1 MRITMKTIYDQIN
14 TDLNRL
20 TTNLAKTN
28 ASISSG
34 KIYHSP
40 SDAPITLTRALGLR
54 SSIKETDQYQ
64 DNIRYGQGWVAATE
78 NAIDQVHDRLL
89 RAKTLAIQGANDSQ
103 NADSRK
109 AIAKEVKRLLEDVV
123 ALGNTQLGGRYVLA
137 GSRTK
142 GYDPGEA
149 PFVLNQDNTVTYNG
163 NREDISLTVA
173 GGVKQKINL
182 DGHTA
187 LVKSGVFSAL
197 KDLYDSL
204 MSNSQ
209 PDIEVAIAEVDKS
222 LEYVGQQLSE
232 LGAQANSLDNKRDMA
247 ESLSFV
253 NTERLSDTEDTDIV
267 EAITDLKTYE
277 TSYQA
282 ALAAASKVM
291 QQSLVDYI

>member
-1 MRITMKTIYDQIN
+1 MRITMKTVYDQIN

-34 KIYHSP
+34 EIYHSP
-40 SDAPITLTRALGLR
+40 SDNPIALTRALSLR
-54 SSIKETDQYQ
+54 SSIKEMDQYQ

-78 NAIDQVHDRLL
+78 NAITQVQDRLL

-103 NADSRK
+103 NAESRQ

-123 ALGNTQLGGRYVLA
+123 ALGNTQLGGRYILA

-142 GYDPGEA
+142 GYGAGEA

-163 NREDISLTVA
+163 NREDIKLTVA
-173 GGVKQKINL
+173 AGVKQKVNL

-187 LVKSGVFSAL
+187 LVRSGVFGAL

-204 MSNSQ
+204 VSDSQ
-209 PDIEVAIAEVDKS
+209 PDIEVAIAEIDKG
-222 LEYVGQQLSE
+222 LEYLEQQISE
-232 LGAQANSLDNKRDMA
+232 LGAQANSLDNQPDVA
-247 ESLSFV
+247 ES
-253 NTERLSDTEDTDIV
+253 
-267 EAITDLKTYE
+267 
-277 TSYQA
+277 
-282 ALAAASKVM
+282 
-291 QQSLVDYI
+291 

>member
-40 SDAPITLTRALGLR
+40 SDAPIALTRALGLR

-78 NAIDQVHDRLL
+78 NAIDQVQDRLL

-103 NADSRK
+103 NADSRE

-142 GYDPGEA
+142 GYGPGEA

-267 EAITDLKTYE
+267 EAIADLKTYE

>member
-34 KIYHSP
+34 KIYQLP
-40 SDAPITLTRALGLR
+40 SDEPIALTRALSLR
-54 SSIKETDQYQ
+54 SSIKETSQYKA
-64 DNIRYGQGWVAATE
+64 NIQYGQGWVTATE
-78 NAIDQVHDRLL
+78 HAINQIQDRLM

-103 NADSRK
+103 NAETRQG
-109 AIAKEVKRLLEDVV
+109 IAKEVRTLLEDVV
-123 ALGNTQLGGRYVLA
+123 ALGNTRLGGRYILA

-142 GYDPGEA
+142 GYAPGEA
-149 PFVLNQDNTVTYNG
+149 PFVLNRDNTVTYNG
-163 NREDISLTVA
+163 NREDIKLTVA
-173 GGVKQKINL
+173 SGLKQKINI

-187 LVKSGVFSAL
+187 LVKSGVFDAL

-204 MSNSQ
+204 MSDSQ
-209 PDIEVAIAEVDKS
+209 PDIERAIAEIDKS
-222 LEYVGQQLSE
+222 IGYIDRQLSAI
-232 LGAQANSLDNKRDMA
+232 GAQTNALDNKAQMA
-247 ESLSFV
+247 EDLTMV

-267 EAITDLKTYE
+267 KAITDLKTFE

-282 ALAAASKVM
+282 ALTSASKVM
-291 QQSLVDYI
+291 KQSLVDYI